1 MSRPLLSPSGGNRR
15 SAESGDL
22 RAADLREL
30 AVAAANFAQNWR
42 DTSQVARANLVHRLV
57 DVLAPKIDDLAV
69 LMAQELG
76 KPIRFG
82 RTEGRQSLEM
92 LQAILRRTEGHH
104 GLAEEYETHV
114 VMRRPHGV
122 VAAITPWNNPIYIA
136 LGKIVPAILYGNA
149 VVWKPAPEAR
159 SVSRHLL
166 RCFVTASWPGELV
179 NLLEGGSHEAEALMN
194 ERSID
199 AVTITGSAAA
209 GDSAQEICARRH
221 VPLQA
226 ELGGNNA
233 SIVWSD
239 ADLPEA
245 ARKVAAGA
253 FEMAGQRCTANRR
266 VIVHAACLNRFVELL
281 VKAAAAMQW
290 GDPLD
295 GGTEIGPLVSA
306 SHRDRVAGAVALA
319 VAQRGSELLP
329 LGERPPTV
337 GEHEGKFYPPTI
349 INCNDP
355 AHDIVQEET
364 FGPVL
369 VVQPAQDW
377 DEAIRLCNG
386 VRQGLAAAV
395 FATSPDKVRN
405 FIERA
410 RAGILKVNEATAGAV
425 VDAPFGGW
433 KASGVGLPEHGSFD
447 VEFFTRPQTVYRD
460 RRVRGSSS

>member
-1 MSRPLLSPSGGNRR
+1 
-15 SAESGDL
+15 
-22 RAADLREL
+22 
-30 AVAAANFAQNWR
+30 
-42 DTSQVARANLVHRLV
+42 
-57 DVLAPKIDDLAV
+57 
-69 LMAQELG
+69 
-76 KPIRFG
+76 
-82 RTEGRQSLEM
+82 
-92 LQAILRRTEGHH
+92 
-104 GLAEEYETHV
+104 
-114 VMRRPHGV
+114 
-122 VAAITPWNNPIYIA
+122 
-136 LGKIVPAILYGNA
+136 
-149 VVWKPAPEAR
+149 
-159 SVSRHLL
+159 
-166 RCFVTASWPGELV
+166 
-179 NLLEGGSHEAEALMN
+179 MN

-266 VIVHAACLNRFVELL
+266 VIVHAACLNQFVELL